1 MDLDLAQLRAL
12 SATVSE
18 GTLEAAARRLHVT
31 PSAISQRLKA
41 LETATG
47 RVLLVRRNPVQVTA
61 SGQAILRLARQ
72 IETLS
77 ADVTAELGADEESG
91 PAMPLPIA
99 INADSLATWVLPS
112 LAPLADE
119 VAFDIVREDQDH
131 TSELLRQ
138 GAVMAAITAD
148 ADPVPGCSST
158 PLGAMR
164 YRPMA
169 AAAFARRWF
178 AEGVSAKTLGRAPVV
193 VFDRKD
199 DMQHRYLRRRSRA
212 NLDPP
217 VHHVPS
223 SQDFLAAVRLGLGW
237 GMVPDLQSAAHERKG
252 GLVDIDRRGA
262 EGVKLYWQQWRLR
275 SPQLDR
281 VAAVIGDAARD
292 ALDQ

>member
-47 RVLLVRRNPVQVTA
+47 RVLLVRRNPVQVTE

-72 IETLS
+72 IEVLS
-77 ADVTAELGADEESG
+77 GDVAAELGAADAG
-91 PAMPLPIA
+91 PRPMTPLPIA
-99 INADSLATWVLPS
+99 VNADSLATWVLPA

-119 VAFDIVREDQDH
+119 VAFDILREDQDH

-158 PLGAMR
+158 ALGSMR
-164 YRPMA
+164 YRPLA
-169 AAAFARRWF
+169 AAAFASHWF
-178 AEGVSAKTLGRAPVV
+178 ADGVGAKALARAPVV

-199 DMQHRYLRRRSRA
+199 GMQHRYLRRRSRA

-217 VHHVPS
+217 VHLVPS
-223 SQDFLAAVRLGLGW
+223 SSDFLAAVRLGMGW
-237 GMVPDLQSAAHERKG
+237 GMVPDLQGATYEREG
-252 GLVDIDRRGA
+252 ALVDIDPRGA
-262 EGVKLYWQQWRLR
+262 EDVKLYWQQWRLR
-275 SPQLDR
+275 SPLLDQ
-281 VAAVIGDAARD
+281 VAAVIAEAAPRP
-292 ALDQ
+292 A

>member
-47 RVLLVRRNPVQVTA
+47 RVLLVRRNPVEVTE

-72 IETLS
+72 IEVLS
-77 ADVTAELGADEESG
+77 ADVAAELGAADG
-91 PAMPLPIA
+91 ARPVTPLPLA
-99 INADSLATWVLPS
+99 VNADSLATWVLPA

-148 ADPVPGCSST
+148 ADPVPGCSAT
-158 PLGAMR
+158 ALGAMR
-164 YRPMA
+164 YRPLA
-169 AAAFARRWF
+169 AAAFASRWF
-178 AEGVSAKTLGRAPVV
+178 ADGVSARALGRAPVV

-212 NLDPP
+212 ALDPP
-217 VHHVPS
+217 VHHVPAS
-223 SQDFLAAVRLGLGW
+223 SDFVAAIRLGLGW
-237 GMVPDLQSAAHERKG
+237 GMVPDLQSAADERAG
-252 GLVDIDRRGA
+252 DLVDIDPRGA
-262 EGVKLYWQQWRLR
+262 ADVRLYWQQWRLR

-281 VAAVIGDAARD
+281 VAAVIADAARA

>member
-47 RVLLVRRNPVQVTA
+47 RVLLVRRNPVQVTE

-72 IETLS
+72 IEVLS
-77 ADVTAELGADEESG
+77 ADVTAELGGDEG
-91 PAMPLPIA
+91 PRPAMPLPIA

-169 AAAFARRWF
+169 AAGFARRWF
-178 AEGVSAKTLGRAPVV
+178 ADGVSAKTLARAPVV

-212 NLDPP
+212 ALDPP

-252 GLVDIDRRGA
+252 GLVDIDPRGA